1 MTTIQRVISKKSFK
15 DVYSVATAWGT
26 EAARF
31 DFLSDA
37 ISTAVFSWGNRW
49 IFIYTISEYFEI
61 LAHFIDFFSF
71 CVTHWKFKNHSKIEI
86 LL

>member
-1 MTTIQRVISKKSFK
+1 MTTIQRVIWKKSFK

-37 ISTAVFSWGNRW
+37 ISAAVFSRGNRW
-49 IFIYTISEYFEI
+49 IFIYTISEYYEI
-61 LAHFIDFFSF
+61 LAHFIDF
-71 CVTHWKFKNHSKIEI
+71 I
-86 LL
+86 LFLCYTLKT